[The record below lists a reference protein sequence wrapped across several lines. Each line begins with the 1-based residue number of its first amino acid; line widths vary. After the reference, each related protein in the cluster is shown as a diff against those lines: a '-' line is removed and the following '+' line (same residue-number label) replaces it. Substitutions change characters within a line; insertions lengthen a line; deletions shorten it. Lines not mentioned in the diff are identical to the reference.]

1 MYGDDDEEEYIKE
14 EAREASVPAA
24 QRVKDVEENFYA
36 NLSCARFRYVPARP
50 GLKSWTFFAVYAFIW
65 LVLAVVYVY
74 TSVSYKNVWIIIF
87 GLVFLAGMA
96 LGAVFVIRGVV
107 FYYYDLYVCR
117 VGDGVVNVLFS
128 HWNKDVTVYF
138 SHNKI
143 LRAHKGAV
151 EERREYAY
159 QYVGTHLLFNKFKA
173 DVKYVPNAEETI
185 AALSND
191 GGTARLKVKD
201 GLPAGITYAP
211 PPSFRSE
218 FGAIKYLK
226 LVEYE
231 AAEIPPVPGY
241 LARECARRGWILPE
255 RAAVSGDIGKDAER
269 PAARE
274 EKKEAEKAA
283 RAEKRKAA
291 KIAREKFRRS
301 DEDVAY
307 GDDDDED

>member
-14 EAREASVPAA
+14 EAREASVSAA

-87 GLVFLAGMA
+87 GLAFLAGMA

-117 VGDGVVNVLFS
+117 VGDGVVNILFS

-138 SHNKI
+138 SHNRI

-159 QYVGTHLLFNKFKA
+159 QYVGTHLLF
-173 DVKYVPNAEETI
+173 
-185 AALSND
+185 LS
-191 GGTARLKVKD
+191 L
-201 GLPAGITYAP
+201 IH
-211 PPSFRSE
+211 
-218 FGAIKYLK
+218 I
-226 LVEYE
+226 
-231 AAEIPPVPGY
+231 
-241 LARECARRGWILPE
+241 
-255 RAAVSGDIGKDAER
+255 
-269 PAARE
+269 
-274 EKKEAEKAA
+274 
-283 RAEKRKAA
+283 
-291 KIAREKFRRS
+291 
-301 DEDVAY
+301 
-307 GDDDDED
+307 